1 MMTGED
7 ANQRSAR
14 AASEEL
20 VAQGL
25 DHYGRNDVDAAVE
38 CWRRAVELDPSNQQA
53 AEYLDAAGFEPVEA
67 RTGAQVIDISTA
79 RRLLTPLPPTLSR
92 EEKQVERTRQL
103 EHLLEGKR
111 YEEALDLLLRAR
123 LQSPEDP
130 AISRGIRLIKDR
142 LLLGYVRSLGD
153 LTQVPIRRENAA
165 PIVDPAASIYA
176 LVDGIASVED
186 ILQIS
191 PFGRFETYRCLAVLL
206 KNRVIALSDA
216 APWSLPV
223 PEPLSQSEDARAI
236 PQGPPLQV
244 QSSKLESA
252 TTPPEREPSM
262 SNISESLQ
270 KLGSLDGF
278 VGASLVDSDSGMV
291 LGTEGGS
298 NYNLELASALNT
310 DVVRTKRKAM
320 EQLGLGDQI
329 DDILITLKDQYHII
343 RPIKN
348 RPQVFIYL
356 VCDRAKS
363 NLALARLRLGEVD
376 GLLKV

>member
-1 MMTGED
+1 MTGEE
-7 ANQRSAR
+7 ANTRSASS
-14 AASEEL
+14 ASRQL
-20 VAQGL
+20 LDQGL
-25 DHYGRNDVDAAVE
+25 DHYGRNDIEAAVQ
-38 CWRRAVELDPSNQQA
+38 CWRRAVELDPSNQDA
-53 AEYLDAAGFEPVEA
+53 LDYLDAAGFEPVEA

-79 RRLLTPLPPTLSR
+79 RRLLTPLPPSLSR
-92 EEKQVERTRQL
+92 EEKQAERTRQL

-130 AISRGIRLIKDR
+130 AISRGIRLLKDR

-153 LTQVPIRRENAA
+153 LAQVPVRRETEA
-165 PIVDPAASIYA
+165 PVVDPAASIYA

-191 PFGRFETYRCLAVLL
+191 PFGRFESYRVLAVLL
-206 KNRVIALSDA
+206 KNGVIALSEA

-223 PEPLSQSEDARAI
+223 PEPLSPGDDAKA
-236 PQGPPLQV
+236 QTQDPPLRT
-244 QSSKLESA
+244 QSSGPESA
-252 TTPPEREPSM
+252 TQPPERESM

-329 DDILITLKDQYHII
+329 DDILITLKEQYHII

-356 VCDRAKS
+356 VCERAKS
-363 NLALARLRLGEVD
+363 NLALARLRLAEVD